1 MELKPL
7 FESLVCA
14 IDEFADGFGF
24 VAVSALRVDR
34 RFSPGRMKEFRSRMA
49 EREKAINFRANIH
62 VVRHIA
68 HMMAE
73 WQHSASPSKHD
84 ACRGKWVRRLLGQ

>member
-14 IDEFADGFGF
+14 IDELADGSGF

-34 RFSPGRMKEFRSRMA
+34 RFLPSRMKELRSRMA
-49 EREKAINFRANIH
+49 E
-62 VVRHIA
+62 
-68 HMMAE
+68 
-73 WQHSASPSKHD
+73 
-84 ACRGKWVRRLLGQ
+84 

>member
-14 IDEFADGFGF
+14 IDELADCLGF
-24 VAVSALRVDR
+24 VAVTALRVDR
-34 RFSPGRMKEFRSRMA
+34 RFLPGRMKELRSCMA
-49 EREKAINFRANIH
+49 EREKAINFSANIH

-73 WQHSASPSKHD
+73 RQHNASPGKHY
-84 ACRGKWVRRLLGQ
+84 ACQGQWVRRLLEQ